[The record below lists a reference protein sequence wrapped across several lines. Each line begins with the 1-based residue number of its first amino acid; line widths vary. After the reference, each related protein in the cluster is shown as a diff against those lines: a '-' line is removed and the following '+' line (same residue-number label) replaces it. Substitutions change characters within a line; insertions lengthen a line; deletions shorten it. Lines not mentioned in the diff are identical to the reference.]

1 MKGFF
6 TVLTTTALVVAFFL
20 STFTQGYLIAL
31 AAQTG
36 ATNVAPDQQVADLTQ
51 KINQYQAELKK
62 VGAAKN
68 TLENAVKTLS
78 LQTSKTKAQIS
89 LTEKNINNVQTEI
102 QQLGAGIAEA
112 RQGIDTNQAALAAE
126 IRSLQ
131 ENDDEPL
138 IIKVLAAGDFSR
150 VWNDVSTTMQ
160 VQNSLQ
166 EKMENLRNQEQKL
179 ASSQIA
185 SRQKKLVLADK
196 KEALTSQQ
204 ESLVQTK
211 KTKEQLL
218 SETDAKESKYQQ
230 LLAEAKAELKS
241 FSTFTQKAGGA
252 GLLPGQ
258 ESCDE
263 WGCYYNQRDTA
274 WGNDALNG
282 TQYRLASDGCLVTS
296 MAMVMTH
303 YGYMN
308 VTPKTI
314 NADPS
319 NFASYYPAFLLKTI
333 RAGGVTATRAS
344 SAIDAILSGGDPA
357 IVGVHAYGGTHFVV
371 LVSGSNGNY
380 LMRDPYISN
389 GKDINFSDHYSLASV
404 YEINKVE
411 ITG

>member
-1 MKGFF
+1 MKKPF
-6 TVLTTTALVVAFFL
+6 TVLATAALVVAFFL
-20 STFTQGYLIAL
+20 STFTQGYLIAW
-31 AAQTG
+31 AAQT
-36 ATNVAPDQQVADLTQ
+36 AAAVSPDQQVADLTQ

-68 TLENAVKTLS
+68 TLENAVKTLN
-78 LQTSKTKAQIS
+78 LQTNKTQAQIS
-89 LTEKNINNVQTEI
+89 LTEKNINNVQVEI
-102 QQLGAGIAEA
+102 QQLGAGITEA
-112 RQGIDTNQAALAAE
+112 RQGIDINQAALAAE

-166 EKMENLRNQEQKL
+166 EKMENLRSQEHKL

-196 KEALTSQQ
+196 KESLTSQQ

-218 SETDAKESKYQQ
+218 SETDAQESKYQQ

-263 WGCYYNQRDTA
+263 WGCYYNQRDAA
-274 WGNDALNG
+274 WGNTPLNG

-296 MAMVMTH
+296 LAMVMTH
-303 YGYMN
+303 YGYNN
-308 VTPKTI
+308 VTPATI

-319 NFASYYPAFLLKTI
+319 NFAPYYPAYLLKTVHV
-333 RAGGVTATRAS
+333 GGVTAVRAS
-344 SAIDAILSGGDPA
+344 AAIDATLAAGDPA
-357 IVGVHAYGGTHFVV
+357 IVGLHAYGGTHFVV